1 MMEQT
6 NACECHC
13 DAVLVASI
21 NNIVVAYGATCLC
34 DILHTALVSTLNV
47 VAEREECV

>member
-1 MMEQT
+1 MMEQADT
-6 NACECHC
+6 CECHC

-21 NNIVVAYGATCLC
+21 DNIVVAYGATCLC
-34 DILHTALVSTLNV
+34 NILHTALVSAFDV